1 MGKVL
6 VQCGAS
12 EEARAGLP
20 PAPRSSA
27 PPLEDAKP
35 EPAADGAGAEAEA
48 AADAAAA
55 PDADKPAEVG
65 VHAACRLMRFA
76 CVCVTK
82 LD

>member
-35 EPAADGAGAEAEA
+35 EPVADGTGAEGEA
-48 AADAAAA
+48 AADAA
-55 PDADKPAEVG
+55 PDAAKPAEVG
-65 VHAACRLMRFA
+65 WHAACRLMRCA
-76 CVCVTK
+76 CLYVTK